1 MLKEKDLHSLK
12 KISIILVTRNSK
24 SVLFNCLKALNDNDK
39 LTSSESSQWIIVDNN
54 SNDTSIE
61 EVLKLYPKTKIIRN
75 KENVGFAKAANQG
88 FEIAENDFIL
98 YINTDT
104 EIKKDSISMLYNK
117 IVSDSSIAVIGPR
130 LLRKDNSIQKSVYPE
145 ATLYTEIFKPLIKL
159 YVSIKENFYRY
170 GKCYTVN
177 SLRGACFIINKE
189 YMKQVGCFDE
199 RYFFYLEE
207 TDLFRQLKLIGK
219 KICYLPESEVYHYG
233 GLGSDDKMNF
243 NKKKMYN
250 ESLIKYFEK
259 NRNRFERFIIKK
271 LIRNK

>member
-1 MLKEKDLHSLK
+1 MDIYNINKL
-12 KISIILVTRNSK
+12 SIVLVTRNSK
-24 SVLFNCLKALNDNDK
+24 SVLFNCLKALDCNDV
-39 LTSSESSQWIIVDNN
+39 LTSSMSSQWIIVDND
-54 SNDTSIE
+54 SSDGSIE
-61 EVLKLYPKTKIIRN
+61 EVLRLYPKTTVIRN

-88 FEIAENDFIL
+88 FKASQKDFIL

-104 EIKKDSISMLYNK
+104 EIKKDAISKLYKEIASNK
-117 IVSDSSIAVIGPR
+117 DIAVIGPR
-130 LLRKDNSIQKSVYPE
+130 LLRKNNTIQKSVYPE
-145 ATLYTEIFKPLIKL
+145 ATLYTEIFKPIIKL
-159 YVSIKENFYRY
+159 SVSIKERFYKI
-170 GKCYTVN
+170 GKCYNVN

-233 GLGSDDKMNF
+233 GLGSDDKMTF

-250 ESLIKYFEK
+250 ESMLKYFEK
-259 NRNRFERFIIKK
+259 NRNKFENFIIRKMIK
-271 LIRNK
+271 IK